1 MCVDCACCLVWRRRV
16 IAETVAGDPEEYSE
30 AFLGKPN
37 QEYCRWIQDS
47 QKWGGAIELSILA
60 RPALPSLWCI

>member
-1 MCVDCACCLVWRRRV
+1 MCAHRRV

-37 QEYCRWIQDS
+37 KEYCAWIKDP
-47 QKWGGAIELSILA
+47 QKWGGAIELSILSRSGPPLA
-60 RPALPSLWCI
+60 VVSAM

>member
-1 MCVDCACCLVWRRRV
+1 MLIAWGRQI

-60 RPALPSLWCI
+60 RSALD

>member
-1 MCVDCACCLVWRRRV
+1 MSPSTIMKALLIPWGRQI

-37 QEYCRWIQDS
+37 QEYRRWIQDS

-60 RPALPSLWCI
+60 RSAFD